1 MKQVIPQALVE
12 EIIENQIKYHIT
24 GGFEY
29 RELVNEH
36 TTKTGTTIRYT
47 ARRNWFPSRGL
58 SYKVDKETIGVKNGY
73 KVETVLVTSEFGRES
88 IEY

>member
-1 MKQVIPQALVE
+1 MKQIIPQELVE
-12 EIIENQIKYHIT
+12 EIIESQIKYHIT

-29 RELVNEH
+29 RELVHEH

-58 SYKVDKETIGVKNGY
+58 SYKVTKETISIKSGY
-73 KVETVLVTSEFGRES
+73 KVEEVLTTSEFGRES